1 MPFNGGLGSYKLYVL
16 VASHIAKHVELGGM
30 DDPGE
35 IFLSFLFR
43 YGESVG
49 HHHTHRDTRTFVS
62 QDDVISCNDGG
73 KADLSNVFLIK
84 DCRSLFGSL
93 WRRLWGCLRK
103 TGKSVTADSPRTSFL
118 AEVIHTTLL
127 DHKRQMNIANAQDF
141 VKKQNNKE
149 SPRRKPKRHSANP
162 TPAPAG
168 RWPHELTEEELIAG
182 YNGRPAKKART
193 VH

>member
-1 MPFNGGLGSYKLYVL
+1 ML
-16 VASHIAKHVELGGM
+16 VASHIAQHVELGGR

-35 IFLSFLFR
+35 ILLSFLFR

-84 DCRSLFGSL
+84 DCRILFGSL

-103 TGKSVTADSPRTSFL
+103 TGKVATADSPWVSFL
-118 AEVIHTTLL
+118 AEVIHTTWL
-127 DHKRQMNIANAQDF
+127 DHNRQMNISNAEDF
-141 VKKQNNKE
+141 VKKQNSKE
-149 SPRRKPKRHSANP
+149 SPKKKPKRQNFNP
-162 TPAPAG
+162 ATSSKG
-168 RWPHELTEEELIAG
+168 RWPRELGEDDIIAG
-182 YNGRPAKKART
+182 YNGRPAKKAKTAR
-193 VH
+193 